1 MISPATFA
9 ETASAESV
17 EGVRKAT
24 FLRLIS
30 TYESALQRLAAA
42 YASRRSEQEDIV
54 QDIAMGLWLAIPRF
68 RGEASERT
76 WLYRIAHNTAT
87 TAAAK
92 LHRRDRTESKLNEA
106 LDSPA
111 SSTSSADEQLI
122 RQQKRELLLKA
133 MRELPAIDRQV
144 LALHLE
150 DLSYRE
156 IQEITGLSEG
166 AVATR
171 LSRIRDRLAR
181 EIRET
186 EGGRR

>member
-9 ETASAESV
+9 ETTSTESAE
-17 EGVRKAT
+17 GLRKAT

-30 TYESALQRLAAA
+30 TYERALQRLAAA
-42 YASRRSEQEDIV
+42 YASSRSDQEDIV
-54 QDIAMGLWLAIPRF
+54 QEIAMGLWQAIPRF

-92 LHRRDRTESKLNEA
+92 LRRRDRTESELNEA
-106 LDSPA
+106 VDPPA
-111 SSTSSADEQLI
+111 SNASSADERLI
-122 RQQKRELLLKA
+122 QQQKRELLLKA
-133 MRELPAIDRQV
+133 MRELPAIDRQI

-171 LSRIRDRLAR
+171 LSRLRDRLAR

-186 EGGRR
+186 DGGRR